1 MKFRKFNKSIK
12 RTGKMDDLYYLPDD
26 DDDDVIVLGSRKE
39 EGSMVSAF

>member
-1 MKFRKFNKSIK
+1 
-12 RTGKMDDLYYLPDD
+12 MDDLYYLP

>member
-1 MKFRKFNKSIK
+1 
-12 RTGKMDDLYYLPDD
+12 MDDLYYLH